1 MINSGGEMKKK
12 LVEINDQ
19 IKRISEL
26 YEGCEKEQE
35 ELIRSILKGI
45 ELDRRLD
52 KIQGLLK
59 GIEDE
64 LKKKRKE

>member
-1 MINSGGEMKKK
+1 MKKK

-35 ELIRSILKGI
+35 ELIRNILKGI

-59 GIEDE
+59 GIEEE
-64 LKKKRKE
+64 LEKKRKE